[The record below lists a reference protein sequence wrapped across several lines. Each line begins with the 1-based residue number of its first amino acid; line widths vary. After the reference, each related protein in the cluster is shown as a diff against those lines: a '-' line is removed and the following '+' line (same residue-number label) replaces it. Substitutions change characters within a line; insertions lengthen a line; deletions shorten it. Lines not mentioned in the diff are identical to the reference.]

1 MFGLIVLLVIAGYI
15 AVSVLVVKATMR
27 WARRRG
33 RSAVRWGWG
42 AGLLMYLPVFWDFI
56 PTVLLHRYLCATE
69 QGFWVY
75 KTVEQWQRE
84 NPGVAETLSWSK
96 VPESFEA
103 PEISDGLILN
113 ERFVW
118 ELRKRHP
125 FSHLPV
131 WISEQLIV
139 DRATEEATG
148 RSVAVSSGY
157 GNFALGS
164 GGSWKFWL
172 QMPTCDSGTREFAE
186 YLNQVQRQGETK

>member
-75 KTVEQWQRE
+75 KTVEQWQQE
-84 NPGVAETLSWSK
+84 NPGVAETLSWAK

-103 PEISDGLILN
+103 PEISDGLLLN
-113 ERFVW
+113 QRFVW
-118 ELRKRHP
+118 ELRKHRP
-125 FSHLPV
+125 FSHLP
-131 WISEQLIV
+131 
-139 DRATEEATG
+139 RRG
-148 RSVAVSSGY
+148 
-157 GNFALGS
+157 
-164 GGSWKFWL
+164 WL
-172 QMPTCDSGTREFAE
+172 DPNR
-186 YLNQVQRQGETK
+186 